1 MSVVYGTCDS
11 AFESTAQKIAR
22 VSTVKDGHQAE
33 VDGMK
38 KQIGN
43 MTAELHKRDVAIA
56 SITERTQRMEKD
68 LREASAKHDRA
79 RSC

>member
-43 MTAELHKRDVAIA
+43 MTAELHKR
-56 SITERTQRMEKD
+56 
-68 LREASAKHDRA
+68 
-79 RSC
+79 